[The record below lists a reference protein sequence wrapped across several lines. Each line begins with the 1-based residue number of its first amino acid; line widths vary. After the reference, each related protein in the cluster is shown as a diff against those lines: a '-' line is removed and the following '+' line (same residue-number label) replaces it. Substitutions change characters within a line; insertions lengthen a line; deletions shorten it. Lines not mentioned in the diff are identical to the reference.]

1 MKFLEVMNFHF
12 RKGDIMKGIEDYIK
26 LLDEANEEDIQQL
39 KEASK
44 LFREFA
50 DLIDELTDLEKTDE
64 EIENI
69 IAKMI
74 IVGMKLNKF

>member
-1 MKFLEVMNFHF
+1 
-12 RKGDIMKGIEDYIK
+12 MKGIEDFIK

-50 DLIDELTDLEKTDE
+50 DLIDELTDVEKTDE

>member
-1 MKFLEVMNFHF
+1 
-12 RKGDIMKGIEDYIK
+12 MKGIEDFIK

-74 IVGMKLNKF
+74 IIGMKLNKF

>member
-1 MKFLEVMNFHF
+1 MEGLDEMIKF
-12 RKGDIMKGIEDYIK
+12 
-26 LLDEANEEDIQQL
+26 LDEANEKDIQ
-39 KEASK
+39 KMHEVSK
-44 LFREFA
+44 KLRKLA

-69 IAKMI
+69 FAKMI